1 MDGRID
7 EWVDGWMDGCMGVW
21 AGGLVDGWMYGCV
34 LEGPRIHKA
43 SEQIRWRRA
52 GGGWSMK
59 IRLWRFWIL
68 HGGRESIKI
77 TCSRG
82 SGRARLTKAFGEEL
96 GRRKSH
102 SGRSGDALDRR
113 EYCSGGSEDAR
124 DQWKYD
130 CGGSQHA
137 LD

>member
-1 MDGRID
+1 
-7 EWVDGWMDGCMGVW
+7 MDGCMGVW

-68 HGGRESIKI
+68 HGGRESIKKH
-77 TCSRG
+77 
-82 SGRARLTKAFGEEL
+82 AL
-96 GRRKSH
+96 GVQ
-102 SGRSGDALDRR
+102 DALDRR
-113 EYCSGGSEDAR
+113 KCLGRSRVDEKAT
-124 DQWKYD
+124 
-130 CGGSQHA
+130 
-137 LD
+137 LDVLGTR